1 MTGPDLRLELIDLLD
16 PDRGG
21 LGRVGYLRKTSGL
34 APVAPGGEYN
44 PNDER
49 FSEGRNYKDYKVH
62 YYRATAVSDQNK
74 GPMGRVD
81 LQQEVV
87 YLAASSSVP
96 KPSRNDKIIEIEF
109 DEETGLPLVPHRPS
123 KSYIAIDS
131 LIEYWGDDHGRM
143 VIYVLKP
150 SKP

>member
-1 MTGPDLRLELIDLLD
+1 VIGPDLLKELLQLLD
-16 PDRGG
+16 PDGDG
-21 LGRVGYLRKTSGL
+21 LGRVGYLRKTSGQ

-44 PNDER
+44 PNDPR

-62 YYRATAVSDQNK
+62 YYRATTVSDQDK
-74 GPMGRVD
+74 GPIGRVD

-87 YLAASSSVP
+87 YLAASATMP
-96 KPSRNDKIIEIEF
+96 KPSRNDKIIELEF
-109 DEETGLPLVPHRPS
+109 DESTGLPLVPHRPS
-123 KSYIAIDS
+123 KSYISIDS

-143 VIYVLKP
+143 VLYVLKP